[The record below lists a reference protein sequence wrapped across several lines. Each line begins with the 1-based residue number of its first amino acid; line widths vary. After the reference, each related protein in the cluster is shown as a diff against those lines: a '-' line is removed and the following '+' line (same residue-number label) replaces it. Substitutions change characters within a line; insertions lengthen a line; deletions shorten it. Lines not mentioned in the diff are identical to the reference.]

1 MEVMEVIKYCGTS
14 NRNGENRN
22 KKKKNQFRGKENEFI
37 METLQFNHEFEFDIE
52 A

>member
-1 MEVMEVIKYCGTS
+1 MELVTEMGRIET
-14 NRNGENRN
+14 
-22 KKKKNQFRGKENEFI
+22 KKKQFRGKENEFI

>member
-1 MEVMEVIKYCGTS
+1 VELVTEMGRIET
-14 NRNGENRN
+14 
-22 KKKKNQFRGKENEFI
+22 KKKKQFRGKENEFI